1 MNLIFAVGWESFII
15 PGIAFVIWVIS
26 SLAGANKNA
35 PPNPNAGAKNL
46 GPGNRAPVSDLDSD
60 LERFFQEA
68 KQRRAKP
75 DPVPFAPLNA
85 EANAPKAKQ
94 RAPKSPVKRSK
105 VEPLDVPFL
114 VDEKPREFV
123 PSNIQVQTGTIK
135 KVASE
140 SEVLP
145 LSPATINKGSDR
157 KFGSKTS
164 PLITEALALLKGPK
178 VIGSALVLQEILQ
191 PPLCLR
197 RRQPR

>member
-1 MNLIFAVGWESFII
+1 MDLIFAVGWEGFII

-46 GPGNRAPVSDLDSD
+46 GLGNQPPLSD

-75 DPVPFAPLNA
+75 DAVPMASLIVEPEN
-85 EANAPKAKQ
+85 PK
-94 RAPKSPVKRSK
+94 VKRRTPKNTSK
-105 VEPLDVPFL
+105 RNKVDTPAVPFL
-114 VDEKPREFV
+114 FDEKPKEFV
-123 PSNIQVQTGTIK
+123 PSNIQLQTGTVEK
-135 KVASE
+135 AASDA
-140 SEVLP
+140 EVL
-145 LSPATINKGSDR
+145 SPSPTTITKGSGR
-157 KFGSKTS
+157 KFNSKTS

-191 PPLCLR
+191 PPLCMR

>member
-1 MNLIFAVGWESFII
+1 MDLIFAVGWEGFII
-15 PGIAFVIWVIS
+15 PGIAFVIWIIS

-46 GPGNRAPVSDLDSD
+46 GLGNQPPLSD

-75 DPVPFAPLNA
+75 DPVPFASLNA
-85 EANAPKAKQ
+85 ESTSAKVKQ
-94 RAPKSPVKRSK
+94 RPTKSPVKRSK

-114 VDEKPREFV
+114 VDVKPREFV
-123 PSNIQVQTGTIK
+123 PSNIQLQTGTIK

-145 LSPATINKGSDR
+145 LSPATITKGSDR

-164 PLITEALALLKGPK
+164 PQITEALALLKGPK

-191 PPLCLR
+191 PPLCMR

>member
-15 PGIAFVIWVIS
+15 PGIAFVIWIIS

-46 GPGNRAPVSDLDSD
+46 GLGNQPPLSD

-75 DPVPFAPLNA
+75 DAVPMASLIVEPEN
-85 EANAPKAKQ
+85 PKVKR
-94 RAPKSPVKRSK
+94 RAPKNTSKRNK

-123 PSNIQVQTGTIK
+123 PSDIQLQPGAAK
-135 KVASE
+135 NVANE
-140 SEVLP
+140 AEVLP
-145 LSPATINKGSDR
+145 LSPATITKGSGR
-157 KFGSKTS
+157 KFSSKTS

-191 PPLCLR
+191 PPLGMR

>member
-1 MNLIFAVGWESFII
+1 MDLIFAVGWEGFII

-26 SLAGANKNA
+26 SLAGGNKNA
-35 PPNPNAGAKNL
+35 PPNPKVGAKNL
-46 GPGNRAPVSDLDSD
+46 GLGNQPPLTDLD
-60 LERFFQEA
+60 RFFQEA

-75 DPVPFAPLNA
+75 DSVPMASLYVEP
-85 EANAPKAKQ
+85 ETPKVKR
-94 RAPKSPVKRSK
+94 RAPNNTSKRNK
-105 VEPLDVPFL
+105 VAPLDVPFL

-123 PSNIQVQTGTIK
+123 PLDMQLQTGTIK

-140 SEVLP
+140 AEVLP
-145 LSPATINKGSDR
+145 PPPPTITKGSGR

>member
-1 MNLIFAVGWESFII
+1 MDLIFAVGWEGFII
-15 PGIAFVIWVIS
+15 PAIAFVIWIIS

-68 KQRRAKP
+68 KLRRAKP

-94 RAPKSPVKRSK
+94 RPIKNTVKRNK
-105 VEPLDVPFL
+105 VESSTNPFL
-114 VDEKPREFV
+114 IDQIASALEAPAI
-123 PSNIQVQTGTIK
+123 PAQDSLIK
-135 KVASE
+135 KVVDEA
-140 SEVLP
+140 EVLP
-145 LSPATINKGSDR
+145 PSPATITKDSKR
-157 KFGSKTS
+157 KFASKTS
-164 PLITEALALLKGPK
+164 PLIAEALALLKGPK

-191 PPLCLR
+191 PPLCMR
-197 RRQPR
+197 RRPFR

>member
-1 MNLIFAVGWESFII
+1 MDLIFAVGWEGFII
-15 PGIAFVIWVIS
+15 PGIAFVIWIIS

-46 GPGNRAPVSDLDSD
+46 GLGNQPPLSD

-75 DPVPFAPLNA
+75 DSVPMASLFVEP
-85 EANAPKAKQ
+85 ETPKEK
-94 RAPKSPVKRSK
+94 RRTPKNTSKRNK
-105 VEPLDVPFL
+105 VEPLDVPLL
-114 VDEKPREFV
+114 VDENPRAFV
-123 PSNIQVQTGTIK
+123 PSDIQFQTGTIK

-145 LSPATINKGSDR
+145 LSPATITKGSDR

>member
-1 MNLIFAVGWESFII
+1 MDLIFAVGWEGFII
-15 PGIAFVIWVIS
+15 PGIAFVIWIIS

-46 GPGNRAPVSDLDSD
+46 GLGNQPPLSD

-75 DPVPFAPLNA
+75 DSVPMASLFVEP
-85 EANAPKAKQ
+85 ETPKEK
-94 RAPKSPVKRSK
+94 RRTPKNTSKRNK
-105 VEPLDVPFL
+105 VEPLDMPLL

-123 PSNIQVQTGTIK
+123 PSDIQFQTGTIK